1 MKRKGIAAAAGTLA
15 LSLAVGGV
23 LWGGYHAQAAE
34 ETTTSGVAAFAHKL
48 GFGGI
53 AAMGEKLAAYLKLD
67 EATLQ
72 EKLQTST
79 VAEIAEEQG
88 VSRETMKA
96 QIVQWI
102 TESAPDTAEKVL
114 DSKGG
119 LRGGHGGFRGID
131 SSEIA
136 GLLGITTDELQTALR
151 SGTTLSA
158 LATEKGVDV
167 QKIIDAIVAEM
178 TAKLDE
184 KLAAGSLTQ
193 EQYDAQKAGL
203 ADRAKLMVEGQWMG
217 KGFGGGK
224 RGGGR
229 GWSTESGTT
238 STDAAVSA
246 TDA

>member
-1 MKRKGIAAAAGTLA
+1 
-15 LSLAVGGV
+15 LSLAVGCV
-23 LWGGYHAQAAE
+23 LWGGYQAQAAE
-34 ETTTSGVAAFAHKL
+34 ESTTTSGVAAFAHKL

-67 EATLQ
+67 EAALQ
-72 EKLQTST
+72 EKLKSST

-102 TESAPDTAEKVL
+102 TESAPDTAENIL

-119 LRGGHGGFRGID
+119 MRGGHGGFRGAIATD
-131 SSEIA
+131 DIA
-136 GLLGITTDELQTALR
+136 GLLGITTEELQTALR

-158 LATEKGVDV
+158 LAAEKGVDA
-167 QKIIDAIVAEM
+167 QKIIDAIVAVM

-184 KLAAGSLTQ
+184 KLAAGTLTQ
-193 EQYDAQKAGL
+193 EQYDAQKASL
-203 ADRAKLMVEGQWMG
+203 ADRAKQMVESQWMG

-229 GWSTESGTT
+229 GWASESGTT
-238 STDAAVSA
+238 PAETSAAA